1 MKKMTKTLLALSV
14 VGAFSGMA
22 QASSTEEMTV
32 TAKVVGDCTVAVT
45 DIDFG
50 DIFIA
55 AGSAPDLT
63 ASGSVVAT
71 CPSGADFF
79 FEVVSPNKVGG
90 SPSQSTMV
98 NTNDPSKKLVYDLW
112 ADQAGTIGA
121 FGGHD
126 EFNTDPADFST
137 ISRTYNIYAVLAPT
151 MTAQSNNQTTG
162 QGESIVDGTYVD
174 TLTLN
179 INYAD

>member
-1 MKKMTKTLLALSV
+1 MKKITKTLLALSV

-32 TAKVVGDCTVAVT
+32 TAKVVGDCTVAIT

-55 AGSAPDLT
+55 SGSAPDVT

-79 FEVVSPNKVGG
+79 FEVVSPNRVGG

-112 ADQAGTIGA
+112 ADQAGNIGA
-121 FGGHD
+121 FSDHD
-126 EFNTDPADFST
+126 EFSTDPADFST
-137 ISRTYNIYAVLAPT
+137 ISRTYDIHAVLTPT
-151 MTAQSNNQTTG
+151 LAAQVNSATG
-162 QGESIVDGTYVD
+162 QDSSIVDGTYVD